1 MLIAPFSKDEFK
13 VALFQMHPDKSSRP
27 DGLNTAFYQRFWSL
41 FGDEVSAKCVK
52 WLDEGSFLQK
62 INDTNIVLVPKCDQP
77 TSMKDLRLKSLCN
90 VIYKILS
97 KALLNRLK
105 KVIGRCISEQQYA
118 FIQGKS
124 MLDNALIA
132 NEVIHHMKC
141 KVRGKQGEIA
151 LKKEIIKAY
160 DRVQWYFLKDMMKK
174 MGFHNMDN
182 DVC

>member
-1 MLIAPFSKDEFK
+1 M
-13 VALFQMHPDKSSRP
+13 
-27 DGLNTAFYQRFWSL
+27 
-41 FGDEVSAKCVK
+41 EV
-52 WLDEGSFLQK
+52 
-62 INDTNIVLVPKCDQP
+62 
-77 TSMKDLRLKSLCN
+77 
-90 VIYKILS
+90 
-97 KALLNRLK
+97 K

-160 DRVQWYFLKDMMKK
+160 DRVQW
-174 MGFHNMDN
+174 
-182 DVC
+182 